1 MKKKIL
7 VTGANG
13 QLGLTFKELFEKNS
27 KTCEFTFMS
36 KANLDISNTDDL
48 KRVFESDKYD
58 YCINCAAYTNVD
70 QAEIE
75 QEKAFNI
82 NAEAVKGLAENCKKD
97 NTTLI
102 HISTD
107 YVFDG
112 EQEHPYKESEN
123 TNPINIYGESKLR
136 GERYIQEIT
145 NNYYVIR
152 ASWLYSKYNK
162 NFVKTIVN
170 KLQKNM
176 SLQIITTQTGTPTS
190 CIDLS
195 NFIYFLI
202 NNNVD
207 YGVYHFSALGQAN
220 WYEFAKHIASS
231 FNHDLIS
238 NIKPVTN
245 FVALAKRPKYSV
257 LNNTKTQQIPYRQ
270 NHWKTSVNRILKD
283 LVNKD

>member
-145 NNYYVIR
+145 DNYYVIR

-238 NIKPVTN
+238 KIKPVTN

>member
-238 NIKPVTN
+238 KIKPVTN

>member
-1 MKKKIL
+1 
-7 VTGANG
+7 
-13 QLGLTFKELFEKNS
+13 LGLTFKELFEKNTE
-27 KTCEFTFMS
+27 TCEFTFLS
-36 KANLDISNTDDL
+36 KTNLDISNTDDL
-48 KRVFESDKYD
+48 KRVFKSNKYD
-58 YCINCAAYTNVD
+58 YCINCAAYTDVD

-82 NAEAVKGLAENCKKD
+82 NAEAVKGLAENCKKH
-97 NTTLI
+97 NTTLL

-112 EQEHPYKESEN
+112 EQNDPYKESDKA
-123 TNPINIYGESKLR
+123 NPINIYGESKLR

-145 NNYYVIR
+145 DNYYVIR

-170 KLQKNM
+170 KLQENM
-176 SLQIITTQTGTPTS
+176 NLQIITTQTGTPTS

-207 YGVYHFSALGQAN
+207 YGVYHFSALGKAN
-220 WYEFAKHIASS
+220 WYEFAKHIASRI
-231 FNHDLIS
+231 NHDLIS
-238 NIKPVTN
+238 KIKPVTN

-257 LNNTKTQQIPYRQ
+257 LNNTKTQQIPYQQ
-270 NHWKTSVNRILKD
+270 NDWKTSVNRILND
-283 LVNKD
+283 MANRN

>member
-82 NAEAVKGLAENCKKD
+82 NAEAVKGLAENCKKH

-238 NIKPVTN
+238 KIKPVTN

>member
-1 MKKKIL
+1 MKKKVL

-27 KTCEFTFMS
+27 KSCEFTFMS

-82 NAEAVKGLAENCKKD
+82 NAEAVKILAENCKTR

-112 EQEHPYKESEN
+112 EQEDPYKESEN

-170 KLQKNM
+170 KLQENM
-176 SLQIITTQTGTPTS
+176 NLQIITTQTGTPTS

-220 WYEFAKHIASS
+220 WYEFAQHIASS